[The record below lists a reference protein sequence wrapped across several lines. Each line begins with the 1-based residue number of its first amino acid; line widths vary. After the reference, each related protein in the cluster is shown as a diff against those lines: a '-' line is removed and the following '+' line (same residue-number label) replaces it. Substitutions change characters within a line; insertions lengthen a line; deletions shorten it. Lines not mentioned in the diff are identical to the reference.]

1 MYGIKNILY
10 RLEQLTNS
18 DNSKSKISP
27 PLLKGRARVGV
38 ETLIVHHFTPIIAFP
53 LQREETNRL

>member
-10 RLEQLTNS
+10 RLKQLTNS

-27 PLLKGRARVGV
+27 PLLNGRARVGV
-38 ETLIVHHFTPIIAFP
+38 ETLIVHHFTPP
-53 LQREETNRL
+53 S